1 MLNIKILNTFF
12 LYFIF
17 KNIEKY
23 EVQVLFK
30 ESTQFHL
37 SLSFLTERFNLSSY
51 LFVERVGAKLHWT
64 GDDSLGR
71 DGVEDRPR
79 LKDYQPGDVSHDLTF
94 LELLQVQDL
103 KENQSQMKLSSF
115 NHPLK

>member
-1 MLNIKILNTFF
+1 L
-12 LYFIF
+12 
-17 KNIEKY
+17 
-23 EVQVLFK
+23 Q
-30 ESTQFHL
+30 QFHL

-51 LFVERVGAKLHWT
+51 LFVEWVGAKLHWT

-79 LKDYQPGDVSHDLTF
+79 LEDYQPGDVSHDLAF

-103 KENQSQMKLSSF
+103 KENQSQMKLSHF
-115 NHPLK
+115 NHPLKSIFQMNVSIKCLTSVSLNTISLK